1 MGEIKRI
8 GPPTPINGR
17 GSEYDLSVPLNATPS
32 QLWRRA
38 FQAPDYWKEPFHPS
52 RITIKH
58 RALLFT
64 SEDCRVQL
72 WMALIDKWI
81 ASANERGRVT
91 VDARPPGSSSDAV
104 GNDSTGRGDQC
115 ADLMA
120 AVEDRSPPHC
130 QGARGVP
137 RPSPHRRCTLLTP
150 RSLTRHPS

>member
-1 MGEIKRI
+1 MEEIKRI
-8 GPPTPINGR
+8 GPPTPIDGR

-38 FQAPDYWKEPFHPS
+38 FQAPDHWKEPFHPS

-81 ASANERGRVT
+81 ASANERGRAGDGLHGRTTETEGVNDRRRGLQEGT
-91 VDARPPGSSSDAV
+91 MATRTCDSGRETARI
-104 GNDSTGRGDQC
+104 
-115 ADLMA
+115 L
-120 AVEDRSPPHC
+120 E
-130 QGARGVP
+130 
-137 RPSPHRRCTLLTP
+137 
-150 RSLTRHPS
+150 

>member
-38 FQAPDYWKEPFHPS
+38 FQAPDHWKEPFHPS

-64 SEDCRVQL
+64 SEDCRVPL
-72 WMALIDKWI
+72 WMALIDTWI
-81 ASANERGRVT
+81 ASANER
-91 VDARPPGSSSDAV
+91 DARGTGSTAGLQATETEDMSARQ
-104 GNDSTGRGDQC
+104 RGLQEGPM
-115 ADLMA
+115 ATRDL
-120 AVEDRSPPHC
+120 
-130 QGARGVP
+130 
-137 RPSPHRRCTLLTP
+137 
-150 RSLTRHPS
+150 

>member
-38 FQAPDYWKEPFHPS
+38 FQAPDHWKDPFHPS
-52 RITIKH
+52 RITIKD

-81 ASANERGRVT
+81 ASANERGRAGDGLQGRTTGTEGVNDRRRGLQEGT
-91 VDARPPGSSSDAV
+91 MRQGTLKREESYASKASGSAK
-104 GNDSTGRGDQC
+104 STH
-115 ADLMA
+115 
-120 AVEDRSPPHC
+120 AVEAKQAGPQEH
-130 QGARGVP
+130 
-137 RPSPHRRCTLLTP
+137 
-150 RSLTRHPS
+150 